1 MNKFFKVNKANKKV
15 KAGNIEYYVKTYWG
29 EINKD
34 NYEEGEYET
43 VRSFDSNDDS
53 SMLNTVFLSPINAA
67 NSVIE
72 SWGFNEIN
80 DKTLWNIYKDEDGL
94 RYETSIST
102 DKLSS
107 GDYEEVDL
115 TDEKYQLF
123 KQGIIDLYV
132 FTFVIVIGKRQEV
145 DFDDSEI

>member
-1 MNKFFKVNKANKKV
+1 MSKFFKVNKANKKV
-15 KAGNIEYYVKTYWG
+15 KAGNVEYYVKTYWG

-34 NYEEGEYET
+34 NIEKGEYER
-43 VRSFDSNDDS
+43 VNSFFDDIKDG
-53 SMLNTVFLSPINAA
+53 TTYESPLQAA
-67 NSVIE
+67 NAIIE
-72 SWGFNEIN
+72 AYGFNAIT
-80 DKTLWNIYKDEDGL
+80 DKSYWNIERDEDGL
-94 RYETSIST
+94 RFETSVST